1 MKYFQVIN
9 QPVSYIQFLV
19 KMREKTSRSPPIVK
33 ITPVRW
39 HCYFAKLRLPTEFLI
54 GAVKL
59 QLSTTRQMCHSTCC
73 PCGKMRKLANSV
85 NDKLLA
91 TIPLS
96 KKHSCLS
103 EFNMSRALN
112 SEKKGAIFTLVLEKI
127 HWSWCQ
133 LALEKLDI
141 SGVGSHFFS
150 NFLSWKK
157 WLFTCWVICCSHW
170 SDRRIRVCLTP
181 TRLPHQG
188 IYLAQSHYST
198 WISCRNHSVWILF
211 LVHDVME
218 SGGHAQRMT
227 LTRKFGLIWCVM
239 ICGFRK
245 NPVDWGLVYRYIK
258 GLQSTCFINFKF
270 KGVLSASFLTFARA
284 KQLTSVTYMKTTLK
298 HSCAWIV
305 LYCIPSIRVHR

>member
-1 MKYFQVIN
+1 
-9 QPVSYIQFLV
+9 
-19 KMREKTSRSPPIVK
+19 MREKTSRSPPIVK

-59 QLSTTRQMCHSTCC
+59 QLSTTRQMCHFTCC

-141 SGVGSHFFS
+141 SGAGSHFFS

-258 GLQSTCFINFKF
+258 GLQSTCLSILSLKVFYPLLFSRSHAPNNLLPSRTWKQRSNIL
-270 KGVLSASFLTFARA
+270 VLG
-284 KQLTSVTYMKTTLK
+284 
-298 HSCAWIV
+298 
-305 LYCIPSIRVHR
+305 LYCIVFHQSESIANVLSLSN